1 LTQLVGCVIIFLQ
14 ILKEEM
20 EYLMSPLPDVITGN
34 EEPIY
39 NIGVVA
45 RMTGVSMATLRAW
58 ERRYDFPESER
69 TAGGHR
75 LYSERDVLR
84 LRWVKDRIDDGM
96 QTAQAIHA
104 LRRQEKSGNLALVEQ
119 LPSGSDERS
128 NAAAPHLQTFTE
140 QLFHAFEQRDL
151 TAADSLLG
159 EILALTSPEVMIFD
173 VIGPT
178 IARIGTA
185 WENGNM
191 SVATEH
197 LATNYL
203 RQRLLM
209 WMVSGPPPKAINPIV
224 LACAPNEWHEGSL
237 LILGALLRR
246 RRWPVAYLGQAVP
259 LPDLAGY
266 VHDLQPSM
274 IVAIAMTEETASE
287 LAQWPH
293 WLPESA
299 QGGKPIFAYG
309 GRIFTTQPE
318 WRMRMAGQYLGD
330 DFRAGIAAIERL
342 LPQSV

>member
-1 LTQLVGCVIIFLQ
+1 
-14 ILKEEM
+14 
-20 EYLMSPLPDVITGN
+20 MSPLPDVVTGN

-39 NIGVVA
+39 NIGVVS
-45 RMTGVSMATLRAW
+45 RMTSISMATLRAW

-119 LPSGSDERS
+119 LPSMTEERTHS
-128 NAAAPHLQTFTE
+128 TPQHLQTYHE
-140 QLFHAFEQRDL
+140 QLFRALENHDL
-151 TAADSLLG
+151 STADSLLG
-159 EILALTSPEVMIFD
+159 EILALTSPEELIFD

-178 IARIGTA
+178 IARVGDA
-185 WENGNM
+185 WEAGKLG
-191 SVATEH
+191 VATEH
-197 LATNYL
+197 MATNYL

-209 WMVSGPPPKAINPIV
+209 WMVSGPPPKSINPIV

-259 LPDLAGY
+259 LPDLASY
-266 VHDLQPSM
+266 VRDLNPSM
-274 IVAIAMTEETASE
+274 VIAIAMTAETASE
-287 LAQWPH
+287 LAEWPL

-299 QGGKPIFAYG
+299 QGGKPIFGYG
-309 GRIFTTQPE
+309 GRIFTMQPE
-318 WRMRMAGQYLGD
+318 WRMRMAGHYLGD
-330 DFRAGIAAIERL
+330 DFRTGLATIERL
-342 LPQSV
+342 LPQSI